1 MAITTIHPI
10 RRTVSAA
17 IRYIIDGDKT
27 GDHSLVQSFMCE
39 GKPDRAAEQFREVRQ
54 RVGTGRSTTLAQHLI
69 QSFLPCEVTPEQAMM
84 IGEELCHRLLGEQY
98 QFVIATHIDHS
109 HIHNHIVFN
118 NTNMISGYT
127 FETEHNQGKKS
138 ERAWAEIQKLSDD
151 ICRENGLSVIE
162 QPKSKGVS
170 HYEYEARKSGIS
182 WKEHLRQILKAIIV
196 QSTSLDDFFSRC
208 TEHNIECVYKPEN
221 KVKLKYRPQGKEHF
235 VRADTLGEE
244 YTPEA
249 IIESIERMQNA
260 LAVAQR
266 FTMHKADE
274 ASAITA
280 EQKSANTAVITTDDF
295 IISGAENSITDPET
309 DAPEKEEKADGWASI
324 RGMRIC
330 DDIIADMESVGIHSL
345 AEYNA
350 LSVTGWTK
358 REELGKKLGK
368 LKSQILAIDEFI
380 TKINHLKELSDTYKE
395 YKGLTGFKQS
405 RFRKKNAAAIDDY
418 EQTNSYIWEHIEPYK
433 QDDKAPTVKQLT
445 DRSNDMKLRF
455 NAMAQEYNHLL
466 EVEAVMGKYS
476 REIRK
481 HITGQQNRRAVEQS
495 RERRQGR
502 NRRNSELE

>member
-1 MAITTIHPI
+1 
-10 RRTVSAA
+10 
-17 IRYIIDGDKT
+17 
-27 GDHSLVQSFMCE
+27 
-39 GKPDRAAEQFREVRQ
+39 
-54 RVGTGRSTTLAQHLI
+54 
-69 QSFLPCEVTPEQAMM
+69 M
-84 IGEELCHRLLGEQY
+84 ILNGS
-98 QFVIATHIDHS
+98 V
-109 HIHNHIVFN
+109 
-118 NTNMISGYT
+118 
-127 FETEHNQGKKS
+127 
-138 ERAWAEIQKLSDD
+138 
-151 ICRENGLSVIE
+151 CRENGLSVIE

-221 KVKLKYRPQGKEHF
+221 KVKLKYRPQGKERF

-280 EQKSANTAVITTDDF
+280 EPKSANTAVITTDDF
-295 IISGAENSITDPET
+295 IVIGAENSITD
-309 DAPEKEEKADGWASI
+309 PEKEEKADGWASI

-350 LSVTGWTK
+350 FSVTGWNK

-368 LKSQILAIDEFI
+368 MKSQILAIDELI
-380 TKINHLKELSDTYKE
+380 AKINHLKELSDTYKE

-445 DRSNDMKLRF
+445 DHSNDMKLRF

-466 EVEAVMGKYS
+466 EVEAVMGKYN

-481 HITGQQNRRAVEQS
+481 HITQQQNRRAAEQS

>member
-1 MAITTIHPI
+1 MAITTIHPV

-17 IRYIIDGDKT
+17 IRYIINGNKT
-27 GDHSLVQSFMCE
+27 GDHSFVQSFMCE

-69 QSFLPCEVTPEQAMM
+69 QSFLPGEVTPEQAMM

-98 QFVIATHIDHS
+98 QFVIATHIDHD
-109 HIHNHIVFN
+109 HIHNHVVFN

-162 QPKSKGVS
+162 QPKGKGIS

-182 WKEHLRQILKAIIV
+182 WKEHLRQMLKAIIV
-196 QSTSLDDFFSRC
+196 QSTSLDDFFRRC
-208 TEHNIECVYKPEN
+208 IEHNIEYVYKPEN
-221 KVKLKYRPQGKEHF
+221 KVKLKYRPQGKERF

-249 IIESIERMQNA
+249 ITKSIKRMQNA

-266 FTMHKADE
+266 FTKHKTPE
-274 ASAITA
+274 APAITA
-280 EQKSANTAVITTDDF
+280 EPMPANTAVISESDF
-295 IISGAENSITDPET
+295 IVSGAANSAIESET
-309 DAPEKEEKADGWASI
+309 VTPEKEEKADGWTNI
-324 RGMRIC
+324 RDMRIC
-330 DDIIADMESVGIHSL
+330 SDIIADLESVGIHSL

-350 LSVTGWTK
+350 YSVSGWKK
-358 REELGKKLGK
+358 REELVKQLAKM
-368 LKSQILAIDEFI
+368 KSQIIALDELI
-380 TKINHLKELSDTYKE
+380 GKINHLKELLATYKE
-395 YKGLTGFKQS
+395 YKGLSGFKQS
-405 RFRKKNAAAIDDY
+405 HFRKKNAAAINDY
-418 EQTNSYIWEHIEPYK
+418 EQTNSFILEQIEPYK
-433 QDDKAPTVKQLT
+433 HDEKAPTVKQLT
-445 DRSNDMKLRF
+445 DRSNDMKRKF
-455 NAMAQEYNHLL
+455 NAIAQEYNHLV

-481 HITGQQNRRAVEQS
+481 HITQQQNRRAAEQS
-495 RERRQGR
+495 RERRLNR
-502 NRRNSELE
+502 NRHNSELE

>member
-1 MAITTIHPI
+1 
-10 RRTVSAA
+10 
-17 IRYIIDGDKT
+17 
-27 GDHSLVQSFMCE
+27 
-39 GKPDRAAEQFREVRQ
+39 
-54 RVGTGRSTTLAQHLI
+54 
-69 QSFLPCEVTPEQAMM
+69 M

-98 QFVIATHIDHS
+98 QFVIATHIDHD

-138 ERAWAEIQKLSDD
+138 ERAWTEIQKLSDD

-196 QSTSLDDFFSRC
+196 QSTSLDDFFRRC

-221 KVKLKYRPQGKEHF
+221 KVKLKYRPQGKERF

-249 IIESIERMQNA
+249 ITESIMRMQNA

-266 FTMHKADE
+266 FTRHKE
-274 ASAITA
+274 LETSVITA
-280 EQKSANTAVITTDDF
+280 EPKPTTAPINTEGFRADDH
-295 IISGAENSITDPET
+295 IGSGAENSKLVPVT

-368 LKSQILAIDEFI
+368 LKSQILAIDELI
-380 TKINHLKELSDTYKE
+380 AKINHLKELSDTYKE

-418 EQTNSYIWEHIEPYK
+418 EQTNSYIWEHIEPFK

-481 HITGQQNRRAVEQS
+481 HITGQQNRCAAEQS